1 MSLPPLWRL
10 SACAALLGLGQ
21 NGLLVML
28 PVLVA
33 HFGMPLS
40 QWAGLILLGSMLF
53 LVGSPFWG
61 GVADRRGARPVV
73 VQALLGYLLSFALI
87 AAALWASVAGLV
99 APMTMLVLLA
109 VARVLYGLTVSG
121 MVPACQQ
128 WALALH
134 PGGERLAA
142 LAAVSA
148 GLSSG
153 RLLGPLLAAASLSL
167 SVYAPFALMLVAG
180 LLALVLLPGVPQ
192 PTRDTGALEG
202 DALDNRA
209 IDNGAI
215 DKNALDHRA
224 IDSDTRNG
232 AAGAAAQARPG
243 LGRRLPPRS
252 NLAYLAM
259 ALLLAMSV
267 SLMQL
272 GLPASLQQALAIDA
286 TRAGHWMGVLLSL
299 GAVGALATQLGVVR
313 ARRLESRALL
323 GLGAMGLALGYAL
336 LAGTATL
343 VFAPGLDL
351 GLGVLFALGVVLAS
365 TGAALAVPGYT
376 EAATRHQAQGTSA
389 GLLSMAHTLGYG
401 LAALCVS
408 LVEPGRLLTLA
419 LAAATALLLLIP
431 LTRRRRRTGECA
443 AIARHGGHS

>member
-1 MSLPPLWRL
+1 MPLPPLWRL
-10 SACAALLGLGQ
+10 GACAALLGLGQ

-33 HFGMPLS
+33 RFGLPLS

-87 AAALWASVAGLV
+87 AAALWASVAGLL
-99 APMTMLVLLA
+99 APMAMLVVLA

-134 PGGERLAA
+134 PGGERLPA

-180 LLALVLLPGVPQ
+180 LLALLLLPGVPL
-192 PTRDTGALEG
+192 PAR
-202 DALDNRA
+202 
-209 IDNGAI
+209 
-215 DKNALDHRA
+215 
-224 IDSDTRNG
+224 DSDTIDTAHS
-232 AAGAAAQARPG
+232 AAHDSAAQSLQGIAH
-243 LGRRLPPRS
+243 RLPPRS

-299 GAVGALATQLGVVR
+299 GAVGALATQIGVVR

-323 GLGAMGLALGYAL
+323 ALGAAGLALGYAL
-336 LAGTATL
+336 LAATATFTL
-343 VFAPGLDL
+343 TPGLHIGL
-351 GLGVLFALGVVLAS
+351 GLLFALGVVLAS

-408 LVEPGRLLTLA
+408 LIDPGRLLPLA
-419 LAAATALLLLIP
+419 LMAAVALLLLIP
-431 LTRRRRRTGECA
+431 LSRRGRSGERTA
-443 AIARHGGHS
+443 MARHGGHP